1 MRVFQGRKQHSCF
14 FAGFRYEVS
23 KKEDFINR
31 ARKLIF
37 MGYDVFGLGNPF
49 MDVLIKAED
58 DELKKINLK
67 KGMIRFVNQQE
78 ILEIHSMFSHKVISY
93 EPGGSVANTI
103 STISRLGGK
112 TFFTGKAGNDE
123 LAMRYIRAMKQLK
136 VDIELPKSRL
146 ITARALTFITPDSE
160 RSFIDYLGAAS
171 DFEVKDLNKDALKS
185 SKFFHVSAYFLEEK
199 KLRESAK
206 YAMQIAKANDI
217 KISID
222 CGDALLIQRIK
233 NEMIKIIEDY
243 ADIVFANAEEAKALS
258 NLNSPEEALNFLSD
272 KCRIAVVK
280 LGDKGSLIKQKNKVY
295 KIKALQ
301 VKAVDSTGAG
311 DAYAGGMLFGLSRGL
326 SIEKSARIATFL
338 GGKVVE
344 TFGARLKEINYEEV
358 MKNGL

>member
-1 MRVFQGRKQHSCF
+1 
-14 FAGFRYEVS
+14 
-23 KKEDFINR
+23 
-31 ARKLIF
+31 

-58 DELKKINLK
+58 DELKRINLK

-78 ILEIHSMFSHKVISY
+78 VLAIHNMFSHKVISY

-103 STISRLGGK
+103 SIIAKLGGR

-123 LAMRYIRAMKQLK
+123 LAVRYIEAMKQLN

-146 ITARALTFITPDSE
+146 LTARALTFITPDSE
-160 RSFIDYLGAAS
+160 RSFIDYLGAAK
-171 DFEVKDLNKDALKS
+171 DFEVKDLNKDALRL
-185 SKFFHVSAYFLEEK
+185 SKFFHISAYFLEEK
-199 KLRESAK
+199 KLRESAE
-206 YAMQIAKANDI
+206 YGMQIARANNV
-217 KISID
+217 KISLD
-222 CGDALLIQRIK
+222 CGDALLIRRIK
-233 NEMIKIIEDY
+233 DEILRIIEKY

-258 NLNSPEEALNFLSD
+258 NLNNPEEALNFLSE
-272 KCRIAVVK
+272 KCQIAVVK
-280 LGDKGSLIKQKNKVY
+280 LGSKGSLIKNNNKVY
-295 KIKALQ
+295 KIKALK

-326 SIEKSARIATFL
+326 SIEKAAKIATFL